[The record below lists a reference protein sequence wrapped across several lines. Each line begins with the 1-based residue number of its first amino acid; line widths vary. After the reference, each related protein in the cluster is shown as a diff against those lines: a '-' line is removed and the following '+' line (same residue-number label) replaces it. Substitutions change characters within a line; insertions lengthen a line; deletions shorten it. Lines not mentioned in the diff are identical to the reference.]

1 MKVKQLVIRLL
12 QEDQELEIGYEIT
25 SGARRFFDPNISI
38 DESLVLNKYEYS
50 GMSNLGLMP
59 LTDYKH
65 LITDKVLILK

>member
-1 MKVKQLVIRLL
+1 MKVKQLVLRLL

-38 DESLVLNKYEYS
+38 DESLVLDKYEYS
-50 GMSNLGLMP
+50 EMSNLGLMS